1 MPNDGDL
8 IIEIGPGL
16 GDLTQELLAKNR
28 QVMAYE
34 IDDDLCKILKEKFKN
49 DNFSLK
55 CGDVLEHWQETLID
69 KQYDLVANLPY
80 YIATNIILKALKD
93 KNCKN
98 IEVLIQKEVAEKFAA
113 KSGDKSFSSL
123 SIISQS
129 VADVEIL
136 FDIEPEAFVP
146 APKVTSSVIKFSKFK
161 DSYDEEF
168 ANFLAVCFRQPRKKL
183 FKNLSLKYDKE
194 KIINVFEKLNLTKS
208 IRSHQLQMPV
218 FSQLFNNLEGDG
230 KNGNTTKSTT
240 SSNST
245 K

>member
-28 QVMAYE
+28 QVIAYE
-34 IDDDLCKILKEKFKN
+34 IDNDLCKILKEKFKN

-55 CGDVLEHWQETLID
+55 CGDVLGHWRETLID

-146 APKVTSSVIKFSKFK
+146 APKVISSVIKFSKFK

-168 ANFLAVCFRQPRKKL
+168 TNFLAVCFRQPRKTL

-194 KIINVFEKLNLTKS
+194 KIVNVFEKLNLTKS

-218 FSQLFNNLEGDG
+218 FSQLFNNLEGDS